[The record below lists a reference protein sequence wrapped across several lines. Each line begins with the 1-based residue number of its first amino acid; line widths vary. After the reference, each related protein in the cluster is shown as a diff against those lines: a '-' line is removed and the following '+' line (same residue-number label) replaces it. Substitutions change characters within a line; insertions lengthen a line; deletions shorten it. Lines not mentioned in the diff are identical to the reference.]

1 VCFAR
6 EREAVLSNRV
16 SSKRT
21 DLARGAVDAAV
32 AALASLPDSDEKSRL
47 LVEAESCARAIQSWP
62 DRPPTSEEREAMM
75 KRVLRLHVAVAAL
88 QREAAVAA
96 LPADAEPP
104 EEPERPTNGPEFDL
118 QEYASA
124 SDARLGAVPRAGE
137 SDVTVERM
145 RESFARG
152 QLEEALSVARSLL
165 DAVPLHAEA
174 RLTAARCTEALEHA
188 YEAELGGMSR
198 VPVLA
203 ASSVELA
210 RFTLDD
216 QALAILHHVD
226 GATPTGSVLRSSGL
240 PRFVAMRA
248 LTALCRRGIVSLQ

>member
-1 VCFAR
+1 M
-6 EREAVLSNRV
+6 EAVLSNRV

-21 DLARGAVDAAV
+21 NLALGAVDAAV
-32 AALASLPDSDEKSRL
+32 AALASLPDSGEKSRL
-47 LVEAESCARAIQSWP
+47 LVEAGSCACAIQSWR
-62 DRPPTSEEREAMM
+62 DRPPASEEREAMM

-88 QREAAVAA
+88 QREAALAA
-96 LPADAEPP
+96 LPADPEPP
-104 EEPERPTNGPEFDL
+104 EEAERPTKEPDFDL

-124 SDARLGAVPRAGE
+124 SDARLRAVPRPSE

-174 RLTAARCTEALEHA
+174 RLTAAKCTEALEQA

-203 ASSVELA
+203 VSGAELA
-210 RFTLDD
+210 RFTLDE
-216 QALAILHHVD
+216 QAVTILHHVD
-226 GATPTGSVLRSSGL
+226 GVTPTGSVLQRAGL
-240 PRFVAMRA
+240 PRFVALRS